1 MPGIPGMALVVL
13 AGLDGVEVGVL
24 VGVRPVVE
32 GGGVVVVGEGDA
44 EVSCMGM
51 GGLLI
56 SAS

>member
-1 MPGIPGMALVVL
+1 MALVVL
-13 AGLDGVEVGVL
+13 AGLDGVELGVL